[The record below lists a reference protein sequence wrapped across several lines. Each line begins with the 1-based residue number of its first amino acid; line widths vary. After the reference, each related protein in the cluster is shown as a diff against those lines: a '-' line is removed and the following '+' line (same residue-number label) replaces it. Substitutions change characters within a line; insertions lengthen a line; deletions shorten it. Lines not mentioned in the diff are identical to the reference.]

1 MKKLVQNLL
10 LVLFSVVFSVLLV
23 ELASRVIYT
32 RPWYQRLVEAQVDAD
47 WTANIH
53 RNGYGL
59 RGHDIPADKA
69 PNTTRILLLG
79 DSFTFGSGVPNDA
92 DIFAARLEQK
102 LNAQLA
108 ESGRS
113 VEILNGGIPG
123 SQTGDWLDLLN
134 KIGDSYQPDVII
146 IVFFLRDG
154 TLTSSMGSFF
164 GPIRDQIVAQ
174 NQASTLY
181 QNVYLYRLFKDF
193 QDRTLI
199 SESYTQAMND
209 SYFGD
214 RQQTQ
219 EWRLAQTNMR
229 NMKKVGE
236 AMHAKVGLIIFPVL
250 ADFSDKYPFQKIVD
264 EVSRCGSDSQ
274 LPTLNLLPAF
284 KGKNAADLWVS
295 ALNQH
300 PNEMG
305 HQIAADGMYG
315 WVKNFV
321 VSR

>member
-1 MKKLVQNLL
+1 MKKLVQNVVLL
-10 LVLFSVVFSVLLV
+10 LVSVGFSLLLV
-23 ELASRVIYT
+23 EIASRLIYT

-53 RNGYGL
+53 RNAYGL
-59 RGHDIPADKA
+59 RGHDLPADKSA
-69 PNTTRILLLG
+69 STTRILLLG

-92 DIFAARLEQK
+92 DIFAARLELK

-108 ESGRS
+108 GGGSS
-113 VEILNGGIPG
+113 VEVLNGGIPG
-123 SQTGDWLDLLN
+123 SQTGDWVDLLQ
-134 KIGDSYQPDVII
+134 KVGDSYQPDVII

-164 GPIRDQIVAQ
+164 GPIRDHIVAQ
-174 NQASTLY
+174 NQVSALY
-181 QNVYLYRLFKDF
+181 QSVYLYRLVKDF
-193 QDRTLI
+193 QDRSLI
-199 SESYTQAMND
+199 SDSYTQAMNE

-219 EWRLAQTNMR
+219 EWRIAQTNLR
-229 NMKKVGE
+229 SMKMMGE
-236 AMHAKVGLIIFPVL
+236 GIHAKVGLIIFPVL
-250 ADFSDKYPFQKIVD
+250 ADFSDRYPFQTIVD
-264 EVSRCGSDSQ
+264 EVSRFGRDSQ

-284 KGKNAADLWVS
+284 KGRNASDLWVS

-300 PNEMG
+300 PNPAG
-305 HQIAADGMYG
+305 HELAANAMLE
-315 WVKNFV
+315 WVRKLV

>member
-1 MKKLVQNLL
+1 MKKLVQNVVLLVVSVGFSLL
-10 LVLFSVVFSVLLV
+10 LV
-23 ELASRVIYT
+23 EIASRVIYT

-53 RNGYGL
+53 RNAYGL
-59 RGHDIPADKA
+59 RGRDLPADKSA
-69 PNTTRILLLG
+69 NTTRILLLG

-108 ESGRS
+108 GGGSS
-113 VEILNGGIPG
+113 VEVLNGGLPG
-123 SQTGDWLDLLN
+123 SQTSDWVELLQ
-134 KIGDSYQPDVII
+134 KVGDSYQPDVII

-174 NQASTLY
+174 NQASALY
-181 QNVYLYRLFKDF
+181 QNVYLYRLVKDF
-193 QDRTLI
+193 QDRSLI
-199 SESYTQAMND
+199 SDSYTQAMNE

-219 EWRLAQTNMR
+219 EWRIAQTNMR
-229 NMKKVGE
+229 NMKKMGE

-250 ADFSDKYPFQKIVD
+250 ADFSDRYPFQKIVD
-264 EVSRCGSDSQ
+264 EVSRFSTDSQ

-284 KGKNAADLWVS
+284 KGRNASDLWVS

-300 PNEMG
+300 PNPAG
-305 HQIAADGMYG
+305 HEIAANAMLE
-315 WVKNFV
+315 WVRQLV